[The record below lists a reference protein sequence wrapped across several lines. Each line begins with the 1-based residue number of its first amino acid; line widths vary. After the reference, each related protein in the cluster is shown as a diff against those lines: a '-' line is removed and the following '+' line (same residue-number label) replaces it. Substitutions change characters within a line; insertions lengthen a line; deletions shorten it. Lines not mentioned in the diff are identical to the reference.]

1 MVRGMVP
8 KADFASIELP
18 RWRAVA
24 ATAWNANQKQ
34 PPRNAAF
41 LYGEKQAHITSGM
54 FMDVSDADDSI
65 DSIEDAIRA
74 DPIAVS
80 G

>member
-1 MVRGMVP
+1 M
-8 KADFASIELP
+8 
-18 RWRAVA
+18 
-24 ATAWNANQKQ
+24 
-34 PPRNAAF
+34 PRNAAF
-41 LYGEKQAHITSGM
+41 PYGEKQAHITSGM
-54 FMDVSDADDSI
+54 FMDVSDADDLI

>member
-1 MVRGMVP
+1 MPATGPIPVFRMVRGMVP
-8 KADFASIELP
+8 KADFA
-18 RWRAVA
+18 R
-24 ATAWNANQKQ
+24 
-34 PPRNAAF
+34 RNAAF

-54 FMDVSDADDSI
+54 FMDVSDADDLI